1 MPFTAPRGSVSDMP
15 SVSTRTHAAT
25 GALATGAAM
34 LLRRLRLPAGRWF
47 PLLAIGVG
55 ELALAALT
63 KRRSAPAIESQASTS
78 PSVGGG
84 PSGPTTAPPAPPAA
98 APVEAAVDAP
108 APVAAAIDAPA
119 PVEAGPA
126 APPPIETPG
135 PSVTPPEQPESDVE
149 RTARIDAA
157 LPEAGEGDT
166 LVAQQEAAAAAEA
179 AAIGGR
185 VPHETEDP
193 AMEPVYEAGGGE
205 QDGWEAAEADLV
217 ENATHGDPG
226 ASPERDAFTPEVEA
240 DRSTAVYGE
249 PDEEHSSEVEE
260 TDR

>member
-1 MPFTAPRGSVSDMP
+1 MPPT
-15 SVSTRTHAAT
+15 STRTHAAA

-63 KRRSAPAIESQASTS
+63 KRRATPAIEPQAS
-78 PSVGGG
+78 SVPPLAGT
-84 PSGPTTAPPAPPAA
+84 PSGPTTAPAAPAPAP
-98 APVEAAVDAP
+98 APVEAVADEP
-108 APVAAAIDAPA
+108 APINVAADEPA

-126 APPPIETPG
+126 SPPPIETPG

-149 RTARIDAA
+149 RTERIDAA

-185 VPHETEDP
+185 VAHETDDP

-205 QDGWEAAEADLV
+205 QEGWEAAEADLI
-217 ENATHGDPG
+217 ENATHGEPG
-226 ASPERDAFTPEVEA
+226 ASPERDAFTPEAEA
-240 DRSTAVYGE
+240 DRSSAVYGE
-249 PDEEHSSEVEE
+249 ADEEHSSEIEE

>member
-1 MPFTAPRGSVSDMP
+1 
-15 SVSTRTHAAT
+15 
-25 GALATGAAM
+25 M

-63 KRRSAPAIESQASTS
+63 KRRSAPALESQTWSS

-84 PSGPTTAPPAPPAA
+84 PSGPTTAPSAA

-108 APVAAAIDAPA
+108 APVEAPVDAPAPVEAAIDAPA

-135 PSVTPPEQPESDVE
+135 PSVTPPGQPESDVE
-149 RTARIDAA
+149 RTERIDAA